1 MAEPVTFKF
10 GKFNGQPLSA
20 ANTQYMEWLLGTD
33 EKTGNA
39 RCSSRWFADQLR
51 HEIARR
57 TGGGVEPPDEH
68 REPIREAVRTH
79 PNAPAGSDRWMN
91 TPKLG
96 IDPQRLFTTLATIN
110 AKLDDV
116 LARLGEPVAVGSGDG
131 DGDDIAF

>member
-33 EKTGNA
+33 EKTGNP

-57 TGGGVEPPDEH
+57 TGGGAEPPPEH
-68 REPIREAVRTH
+68 RARPVHRD
-79 PNAPAGSDRWMN
+79 APAGSQQWMN
-91 TPKLG
+91 QPR
-96 IDPQRLFTTLATIN
+96 PQAETQRILAAI
-110 AKLDDV
+110 AQLSSKVDDI
-116 LARLGEPVAVGSGDG
+116 LARLGEPVAAGTG